1 MTIPGKDVYNRWSWC
16 IIFLFYFSN
25 ILNGFFYYLQKACQG
40 IYPLHDVHIRK
51 VKVMKK
57 PRFDAAKLLE
67 LHGEGSGKATTV
79 TTDAATG
86 EIVERPE
93 GYEPPVMETV

>member
-1 MTIPGKDVYNRWSWC
+1 
-16 IIFLFYFSN
+16 
-25 ILNGFFYYLQKACQG
+25 
-40 IYPLHDVHIRK
+40 
-51 VKVMKK
+51 MKK

-93 GYEPPVMETV
+93 GYEPPVMDTV